1 MSLYS
6 DTPDYSALEL
16 RRAQIGT
23 CFPRPP
29 GGSCYREL
37 LPDVSLFRSKNRHRQ
52 IPSRSGSTRVEPPI
66 GSTN

>member
-6 DTPDYSALEL
+6 DTPDYPALEL

-37 LPDVSLFRSKNRHRQ
+37 LPAKSNISARRLRF
-52 IPSRSGSTRVEPPI
+52 GE
-66 GSTN
+66 